1 MSFIGRIV
9 SYHYGLDT
17 ILCNECVVSHLVLT
31 RALMKLVSPAYCRL
45 KKKKKKLR
53 ER

>member
-9 SYHYGLDT
+9 GYHYVLGT

-31 RALMKLVSPAYCRL
+31 RALIKLVSPAYCRL
-45 KKKKKKLR
+45 RKKKKD
-53 ER
+53 